1 MNKDL
6 FLKNTQ
12 ALFEVDQILAYKLRS
27 LEKIDFKI
35 LQNENGIN
43 FIKDDISL
51 YKNPNQELLENLTL
65 FKSEYEKYPV
75 LFFYGF
81 GNGMFYKALC
91 ENKNH
96 KHIIV
101 FEDELEILALA
112 FHLFDFSKEL
122 KNEKLILFYTPEV
135 TTAQLTTLFIYENIQ
150 KSVKIFNLYIHNNF
164 YEKFYTQK
172 IKKLNYKLMETIKYI
187 VLNKGN
193 DPYDSIIGIK
203 HTLNNIPKL
212 LSHGIFQDFLKKRK
226 GKVKNAIIV
235 STGPSLTK
243 QLPLLKQYANKATI
257 FCADSAYPILAKHN
271 IKPDYVCMLERDDI
285 VSKCFDNDFKEF
297 DKGILFILASV
308 VHKEVIEFLER
319 NNREYMLVHRPLH
332 FAVSLNLKEF
342 GYIGVGASVA
352 NMAYELAASLRHENI
367 IFIGQDLAY
376 AEDGSSHP
384 SEHIYGNQGEKLRGE
399 VYTLA
404 YGGEKQV
411 RTQLTWNLFRQ
422 AFEKDIFWAK
432 EKLKINTYNCTEG
445 GARIEGAIEK
455 PFQEVCETLLKENLK
470 KPFDKPKILEKNKIK
485 NKFLQTQKLLIK
497 NVKQSE
503 ELIKKCQNELKKLD
517 FELSKSQLNSQTLIK
532 IKKNLLFF
540 FNEFKRLKLFNELTQ
555 AIYYHNECEIMYYEV
570 LNDLEQDKKIEDFL
584 TDQKK
589 WWLQSFEYLNTQNQI
604 IKEALKNTKMTI
616 FDKKQGGKYE
626 I

>member
-12 ALFEVDQILAYKLRS
+12 ALFEVDQILAYKLRA
-27 LEKIDFKI
+27 LEKNDFKI

-43 FIKDDISL
+43 FIKDDIML
-51 YKNPNQELLENLTL
+51 YKNPEQELLENLTL
-65 FKSEYEKYPV
+65 FQNKYKKYPV

-81 GNGMFYKALC
+81 GNGMFYKTLC

-112 FHLFDFSKEL
+112 LHLFDFSKEL
-122 KNEKLILFYTPEV
+122 KNEKLILFHTPNI
-135 TTAQLTTLFIYENIQ
+135 TTAQLTTLFMYEHIQ
-150 KSVKIFNLYIHNNF
+150 KSVKIFNLFIHSDF
-164 YEKFYTQK
+164 YLKFYSHQ
-172 IKKLNYKLMETIKYI
+172 IQELNKKLIENIRFI
-187 VLNKGN
+187 VLAKGN

-203 HTLNNIPKL
+203 HMLNNLPKL
-212 LSHGIFQDFLKKRK
+212 LNHGVFQNFLKARK
-226 GKVKNAIIV
+226 QKVKNAIIV

-243 QLPLLKQYANKATI
+243 QLPLLKKYANKATI

-297 DKGILFILASV
+297 DQGILFIISSV
-308 VHKEVIEFLER
+308 VHQEVIDFLEKNSR
-319 NNREYMLVHRPLH
+319 KYILVHRPLH

-367 IFIGQDLAY
+367 ILIGQDLAY
-376 AEDGSSHP
+376 AKDGSSHP
-384 SEHIYGNQGEKLRGE
+384 KEHIFGNEGEKIRGE

-445 GARIEGAIEK
+445 GARIEGTIEK
-455 PFQEVCETLLKENLK
+455 PFKEMCETLLKEDLK
-470 KPFDKPKILEKNKIK
+470 KPFDLPKILENNETK

-497 NVKQSE
+497 NIEQSE
-503 ELIKKCQNELKKLD
+503 KFIKKCQNELKKLD
-517 FELSKSQLNSQTLIK
+517 FDLGKSQLNLQTLIK
-532 IKKNLLFF
+532 IKQNLLIFF
-540 FNEFKRLKLFNELTQ
+540 KDFKRLKLFNELTQ
-555 AIYYHNECEIMYYEV
+555 AIYYHNECEIMHYEV
-570 LNDLEQDKKIEDFL
+570 LNDLEQNEKIKDFL
-584 TDQKK
+584 TSQKT

-604 IKEALKNTKMTI
+604 IKEALK
-616 FDKKQGGKYE
+616 KYKNDD
-626 I
+626 IS

>member
-12 ALFEVDQILAYKLRS
+12 ALFEVDQILAYKLRA
-27 LEKIDFKI
+27 LEKNDFKI

-43 FIKDDISL
+43 FIKDDIML
-51 YKNPNQELLENLTL
+51 YKNPEQELLENLTL
-65 FKSEYEKYPV
+65 FQNKYKKYPV

-81 GNGMFYKALC
+81 GNGMFYKTLC

-112 FHLFDFSKEL
+112 LHLFDFSKEL
-122 KNEKLILFYTPEV
+122 KNEKLILFHTPNI
-135 TTAQLTTLFIYENIQ
+135 TTAQLTTLFMYEHIQ
-150 KSVKIFNLYIHNNF
+150 KSVKIFNLFIHSDF
-164 YEKFYTQK
+164 YLKFYSHQ
-172 IKKLNYKLMETIKYI
+172 IQELNKKLIENIRFI
-187 VLNKGN
+187 VLAKGN

-203 HTLNNIPKL
+203 HMLNNLPKL
-212 LSHGIFQDFLKKRK
+212 LNHGVFQNFLKARK
-226 GKVKNAIIV
+226 QKVKNAIIV

-243 QLPLLKQYANKATI
+243 QLPLLKKYANKATI

-271 IKPDYVCMLERDDI
+271 IKPDYVCMLEKDDI

-297 DKGILFILASV
+297 DQGILFIISSV
-308 VHKEVIEFLER
+308 VHQEVIDFLEKNSR
-319 NNREYMLVHRPLH
+319 KYILVHRPLH

-367 IFIGQDLAY
+367 ILIGQDLAY
-376 AEDGSSHP
+376 AKDGSSHP
-384 SEHIYGNQGEKLRGE
+384 KEHIFGNEGEKIRGE

-445 GARIEGAIEK
+445 GARIEGTIEK
-455 PFQEVCETLLKENLK
+455 PFKEMCETLLKEDLK
-470 KPFDKPKILEKNKIK
+470 KPFDLPKILENNETK

-497 NVKQSE
+497 NIEQSE
-503 ELIKKCQNELKKLD
+503 KFIKKCQNELKKLD
-517 FELSKSQLNSQTLIK
+517 FELGKSQLNLQTLIK
-532 IKKNLLFF
+532 IKQNLLIFF
-540 FNEFKRLKLFNELTQ
+540 KDFKRLKLFNELTQ
-555 AIYYHNECEIMYYEV
+555 AIYYHNECEIMHYEV
-570 LNDLEQDKKIEDFL
+570 LNDLEQNEKIKDFL
-584 TDQKK
+584 TSQKT

-604 IKEALKNTKMTI
+604 IKEALK
-616 FDKKQGGKYE
+616 KYKNDD
-626 I
+626 IS

>member
-12 ALFEVDQILAYKLRS
+12 ALFEVDQILAYKLRA
-27 LEKIDFKI
+27 LEKNDFKI

-43 FIKDDISL
+43 FIKDDIML
-51 YKNPNQELLENLTL
+51 YKNPEQELLENLTL
-65 FKSEYEKYPV
+65 FQNKYKKYPV

-81 GNGMFYKALC
+81 GNGMFYKTLC

-112 FHLFDFSKEL
+112 LHLFDFSKEL
-122 KNEKLILFYTPEV
+122 KNKKLILFHTPNI
-135 TTAQLTTLFIYENIQ
+135 TTAQLTTLFMYEHIQ
-150 KSVKIFNLYIHNNF
+150 KSVKIFNLFIHSDF
-164 YEKFYTQK
+164 YLKFYSHQ
-172 IKKLNYKLMETIKYI
+172 IQELNKKLIENIRFI
-187 VLNKGN
+187 VLAKGN

-203 HTLNNIPKL
+203 HMLNNLPKL
-212 LSHGIFQDFLKKRK
+212 LNHGVFQNFLKARK
-226 GKVKNAIIV
+226 QKVKNAIIV

-243 QLPLLKQYANKATI
+243 QLPLLKKYANKATI

-297 DKGILFILASV
+297 DQGILFIISSV
-308 VHKEVIEFLER
+308 VHQEVIDFLEKNSR
-319 NNREYMLVHRPLH
+319 KYILVHRPLH

-376 AEDGSSHP
+376 AKDGSSHP
-384 SEHIYGNQGEKLRGE
+384 REHIYGNQGEKLRGE
-399 VYTLA
+399 IYTLA

-503 ELIKKCQNELKKLD
+503 EFIKKCQNELKKLD

-584 TDQKK
+584 TNQKK

-604 IKEALKNTKMTI
+604 IKETLK
-616 FDKKQGGKYE
+616 KYKNDD

>member
-12 ALFEVDQILAYKLRS
+12 ALFEVDQILAYKLRA
-27 LEKIDFKI
+27 LEKNDFKI

-43 FIKDDISL
+43 FIKDDIML
-51 YKNPNQELLENLTL
+51 YKNPEQELLENLTL
-65 FKSEYEKYPV
+65 FQNKYKKYPV

-81 GNGMFYKALC
+81 GNGMFYKTLC

-96 KHIIV
+96 KHIIA

-112 FHLFDFSKEL
+112 LHLFDFSKEL
-122 KNEKLILFYTPEV
+122 KNEKLILFHTPNI
-135 TTAQLTTLFIYENIQ
+135 TTAQLTTLFMYEHIQ
-150 KSVKIFNLYIHNNF
+150 KSVKIFNLFIHSDF
-164 YEKFYTQK
+164 YLKFYSHQ
-172 IKKLNYKLMETIKYI
+172 IQELNKKLIENIRFI
-187 VLNKGN
+187 VLAKGN

-203 HTLNNIPKL
+203 HMLNNLPKL
-212 LSHGIFQDFLKKRK
+212 LNHGVFQNFLKARK
-226 GKVKNAIIV
+226 QKVKNAIIV

-243 QLPLLKQYANKATI
+243 QLPLLKKYANKATI

-297 DKGILFILASV
+297 DQGILFIISSV
-308 VHKEVIEFLER
+308 VHQEVIDFLEKNSR
-319 NNREYMLVHRPLH
+319 KYILVHRPLH

-367 IFIGQDLAY
+367 ILIGQDLAY
-376 AEDGSSHP
+376 AKDGSSHP
-384 SEHIYGNQGEKLRGE
+384 KEHIFGNEGEKIRGE

-445 GARIEGAIEK
+445 GARIEGTIEK
-455 PFQEVCETLLKENLK
+455 PFKEMCETLLKEDLK
-470 KPFDKPKILEKNKIK
+470 KPFDLPKILENNETK

-497 NVKQSE
+497 NIEQSE
-503 ELIKKCQNELKKLD
+503 KFIKKCQNELKKLD
-517 FELSKSQLNSQTLIK
+517 FELGKSQLNLQTLIK
-532 IKKNLLFF
+532 IKQNLLIFF
-540 FNEFKRLKLFNELTQ
+540 KDFKRLKLFNELTQ
-555 AIYYHNECEIMYYEV
+555 AIYYHNECEIMHYEV
-570 LNDLEQDKKIEDFL
+570 LNDLEQNEKIKDFL
-584 TDQKK
+584 TSQKT

-604 IKEALKNTKMTI
+604 IKEALK
-616 FDKKQGGKYE
+616 KYKNDD
-626 I
+626 IS